1 MPGNIPFRM
10 GSLMPDISD
19 ALFKDRCGTII
30 ALEITAGANTDSFPA
45 GYNEW
50 RKTIGCRVTAPATGG
65 KANHA
70 VISLLSE
77 RLDVPSTVLSIQS
90 GATSSK
96 KRVLVS
102 GIRKPDLLDRLKSI
116 SEW

>member
-1 MPGNIPFRM
+1 
-10 GSLMPDISD
+10 MPDMSD
-19 ALFKDRCGTII
+19 ALFKDRDGTII
-30 ALEITAGANTDSFPA
+30 ALEITAGAMTDSFPA

-70 VISLLSE
+70 VLSLLSE
-77 RLDVPSTVLSIQS
+77 RLDVPSTVLSIKS

-96 KRVLVS
+96 KRVLVA
-102 GIRKPDLLDRLKSI
+102 GIRKPDLIDRLKSI
-116 SEW
+116 SE

>member
-1 MPGNIPFRM
+1 MPGNIPLLK
-10 GSLMPDISD
+10 GSLMPDIAD
-19 ALFKDRCGTII
+19 ALLEDRCGTII
-30 ALEITAGANTDSFPA
+30 ALEITAGAKTDSFPA

-70 VISLLSE
+70 IISLISE
-77 RLDVPSTVLSIQS
+77 RLAVPVSAVSIQS

-96 KRVLVS
+96 KRVLVTGMS
-102 GIRKPDLLDRLKSI
+102 KPDLLDRLTSI
-116 SEW
+116 SGL

>member
-10 GSLMPDISD
+10 GSLMPDMSD
-19 ALFKDRCGTII
+19 ALFNDRDGTII
-30 ALEITAGANTDSFPA
+30 ALEITAGAMTDSFPA

-70 VISLLSE
+70 VLSLLSE

-96 KRVLVS
+96 KRVLVA
-102 GIRKPDLLDRLKSI
+102 GIRKPELLDRLKSI
-116 SEW
+116 SE

>member
-1 MPGNIPFRM
+1 MPGNIPLRM

-19 ALFKDRCGTII
+19 ALFEDRCGTII
-30 ALEITAGANTDSFPA
+30 ALEITAGAKTDSFPA
-45 GYNEW
+45 DYNEW
-50 RKTIGCRVTAPATGG
+50 RKTIVCRVTAPATGG

-70 VISLLSE
+70 IISLLSE
-77 RLDVPSTVLSIQS
+77 RLDVPSAVLSIQS

-96 KRVLVS
+96 KRVLVA
-102 GIRKPDLLDRLKSI
+102 GISKPDLLDKLKSI

>member
-10 GSLMPDISD
+10 GSLMPDIAE
-19 ALFKDRCGTII
+19 ALFEDRGGTII
-30 ALEITAGANTDSFPA
+30 ALEITAGAKTVSFPA
-45 GYNEW
+45 DYNEW
-50 RKTIGCRVTAPATGG
+50 RKTIGCRVTAPSIGG

-70 VISLLSE
+70 ILSLLAE

>member
-1 MPGNIPFRM
+1 MPGNIPFRT
-10 GSLMPDISD
+10 GSLMPDMSD
-19 ALFKDRCGTII
+19 ALFKVRYGTII
-30 ALEITAGANTDSFPA
+30 ALEIMAGANNDSFPA

-70 VISLLSE
+70 VLSLLSE

-96 KRVLVS
+96 KRVLVA
-102 GIRKPDLLDRLKSI
+102 GISKPDLLHRLKSI
-116 SEW
+116 SE